1 MIALAIIAYLLI
13 GFLCA
18 VIEEIRSSK
27 PDRGFEAMWVLV
39 WPYFLLILGLCGLFG
54 LLGGVFAFSVKF
66 CAQRYYNF
74 RDKRK
79 EAKKAKW

>member
-18 VIEEIRSSK
+18 VIEEIRAFK
-27 PDRGFEAMWVLV
+27 PNRGFQGMWLLI
-39 WPYFLLILGLCGLFG
+39 WPYLLLIWGLCGLFA
-54 LLGGVFAFSVKF
+54 LLGASFATSLEF

-79 EAKKAKW
+79 EEKC

>member
-18 VIEEIRSSK
+18 VIEEIRSFK
-27 PDRGFEAMWVLV
+27 PNRGFQAMWLLV
-39 WPYFLLILGLCGLFG
+39 WPYFLLILGLCGLFV
-54 LLGGVFAFSVKF
+54 LLEVIFTHGVEF

-79 EAKKAKW
+79 EEKC